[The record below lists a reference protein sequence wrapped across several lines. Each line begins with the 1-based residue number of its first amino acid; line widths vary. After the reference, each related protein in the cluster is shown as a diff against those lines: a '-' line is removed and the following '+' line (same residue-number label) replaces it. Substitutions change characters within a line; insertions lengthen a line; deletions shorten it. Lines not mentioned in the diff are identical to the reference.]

1 MANTTRLLV
10 LYHSSYGHV
19 ETLAYAVAHGARA
32 VDGVQV
38 SIKRVPELMPEEIMR
53 SAGMKV
59 DQPAP
64 IADPQELANYD
75 AIIFG
80 TPTRFGNMSSQ
91 MRNFLDQTGPLW
103 VEGALIGKVGSVFT
117 STSTGG
123 GNETTIVSV
132 HLTLLHHGMIVVGL
146 PYSAPDLADVSEV
159 KGGSPYGAGTIA
171 APDGSRLPSQ
181 KELNLASF
189 QGHHVAKIAK
199 RLATIRNLHHQR
211 WLIGAPSKISASR
224 VRVPASICSGIPRR
238 EHAGLGDLAALAVIA
253 IPLQMRAPRTGRY
266 GRQGSSQYWQ
276 KIPCSWAGPVRLTPT
291 SSSSSL
297 ASAVSIVSLHSTP
310 PPGNNQ
316 PGR

>member
-91 MRNFLDQTGPLW
+91 MRNFLDQTGPLMGGGRADRQGRQRVHLDLDRRRQRDHHRVRPLDAAASRHDRGRPPLLRAGPRRRQR
-103 VEGALIGKVGSVFT
+103 VEG
-117 STSTGG
+117 
-123 GNETTIVSV
+123 
-132 HLTLLHHGMIVVGL
+132 
-146 PYSAPDLADVSEV
+146 
-159 KGGSPYGAGTIA
+159 
-171 APDGSRLPSQ
+171 RLP
-181 KELNLASF
+181 LRCRD
-189 QGHHVAKIAK
+189 H
-199 RLATIRNLHHQR
+199 R
-211 WLIGAPSKISASR
+211 GA
-224 VRVPASICSGIPRR
+224 
-238 EHAGLGDLAALAVIA
+238 
-253 IPLQMRAPRTGRY
+253 
-266 GRQGSSQYWQ
+266 
-276 KIPCSWAGPVRLTPT
+276 
-291 SSSSSL
+291 
-297 ASAVSIVSLHSTP
+297 
-310 PPGNNQ
+310 
-316 PGR
+316 

>member
-1 MANTTRLLV
+1 MADTARLLV
-10 LYHSSYGHV
+10 LYHSSYGHT

-38 SIKRVPELMPEEIMR
+38 SVKRVPELMPEEVMQA
-53 SAGMKV
+53 AGMKV

-64 IADPQELANYD
+64 IADPQELAEYD
-75 AIIFG
+75 GIIFG
-80 TPTRFGNMSSQ
+80 TPTRFGNMTSQ

-103 VEGALIGKVGSVFT
+103 VSGALIGKVGSVFT

-123 GNETTIVSV
+123 GNETTIVSF
-132 HLTLLHHGMIVVGL
+132 HWTLLHHGMIVVGL
-146 PYSAPDLADVSEV
+146 PYSAPDLPDISEV

-199 RLATIRNLHHQR
+199 KLAGVAGSPQRIDRRLVEDLGEPRPRAG
-211 WLIGAPSKISASR
+211 IGALGQRSPARTCPLRRSRRACGNPRAAAS
-224 VRVPASICSGIPRR
+224 
-238 EHAGLGDLAALAVIA
+238 
-253 IPLQMRAPRTGRY
+253 RAPRTAAMWSPG
-266 GRQGSSQYWQ
+266 
-276 KIPCSWAGPVRLTPT
+276 KLAKLENMPCSAGGPVSVTPT
-291 SSSSSL
+291 SSSSSRV
-297 ASAVSIVSLHSTP
+297 SAVSSVSPHSTP
-310 PPGNNQ
+310 PPGNHH

>member
-80 TPTRFGNMSSQ
+80 TPTRFGKMSSQ

-132 HLTLLHHGMIVVGL
+132 HWTLLHHGMIGVGL
-146 PYSAPDLADVSEV
+146 PYSAPDLADVSEL
-159 KGGSPYGAGTIA
+159 KGGSPYGPG
-171 APDGSRLPSQ
+171 PSRRLTARGCPRKGAQPWQLP
-181 KELNLASF
+181 
-189 QGHHVAKIAK
+189 
-199 RLATIRNLHHQR
+199 
-211 WLIGAPSKISASR
+211 GAPRRQDCQTPGHQPVVSSPHLADRRPVEDLGEPVS
-224 VRVPASICSGIPRR
+224 VPASVSFGRSLRANTLSRRSRRACGSLPCAPSRGPRK
-238 EHAGLGDLAALAVIA
+238 A
-253 IPLQMRAPRTGRY
+253 RY
-266 GRQGSSQYWQ
+266 GRRGNSRNWQ
-276 KIPCSWAGPVRLTPT
+276 KFHGAEQVRRGARRPL
-291 SSSSSL
+291 L
-297 ASAVSIVSLHSTP
+297 QAL
-310 PPGNNQ
+310 
-316 PGR
+316 